1 MTAALSLWRLLPR
14 ETEAALS
21 RYHPGRHIREWHTG
35 TMSSRELLALL
46 CDLPETSAFR
56 ERSERTHRLVEV
68 DVDGRKE
75 LRLYSVLS
83 ELPAG
88 AVIEAEFVDWT
99 HDRKIAA
106 RTALE
111 IALSRA
117 DRGAEPPSR
126 EGLDEP
132 LVEALRR
139 RAERKQ
145 SQIRDGHRS
154 LVRDAINRGKRR
166 E

>member
-1 MTAALSLWRLLPR
+1 MRAALDLWRQLPN

-21 RYHPGRHIREWHTG
+21 RYHPGRHIREWHRG
-35 TMSSRELLALL
+35 EMSSRELLSLL
-46 CDLPETSAFR
+46 SDLPEDSTFR
-56 ERSERTHRLVEV
+56 ERAERTHRLVEV
-68 DVDGRKE
+68 DGQ
-75 LRLYSVLS
+75 LRLYSVLA
-83 ELPAG
+83 ELPPN
-88 AVIEAEFVDWT
+88 AVIEAEFIDWT
-99 HDRKIAA
+99 YDRKIAA

-117 DRGAEPPSR
+117 DRGGEHPSR
-126 EGLDEP
+126 DGLDEP

-145 SQIRDGHRS
+145 TQIRDGHRS

>member
-1 MTAALSLWRLLPR
+1 MQEARDLWRLLPT

-21 RYHPGRHIREWHTG
+21 RYHRRRIRDWHRG
-35 TMSSRELLALL
+35 EMSSRELLALL
-46 CDLPETSAFR
+46 TDLPESSTFR
-56 ERSERTHRLVEV
+56 ERAERTHRLVEV
-68 DVDGRKE
+68 DGQ
-75 LRLYSVLS
+75 LRLYSVLAD
-83 ELPAG
+83 LPPG

-99 HDRKIAA
+99 YDRKIAA

-117 DRGAEPPSR
+117 DRGGEHPSR

-132 LVEALRR
+132 LVAALRR

-145 SQIRDGHRS
+145 ELIRDRS
-154 LVRDAINRGKRR
+154 RSQVRDAINRGKRR